1 MCLWRACTATALIF
15 GKSWPNANHLNM
27 RGNGGAFEELFIRAQ
42 PCRRQYNDTASWV
55 VPSFTMEMRPQMSFS
70 SAGVLNRPLRI
81 DDRQLKILAR
91 SITGVCHGHSGVG
104 RFDGFFFFFT
114 I

>member
-1 MCLWRACTATALIF
+1 LGRALLHDGDAPPDVILI
-15 GKSWPNANHLNM
+15 G
-27 RGNGGAFEELFIRAQ
+27 
-42 PCRRQYNDTASWV
+42 WV
-55 VPSFTMEMRPQMSFS
+55 S
-70 SAGVLNRPLRI
+70 NRPARI

-104 RFDGFFFFFT
+104 RFDGFLLFFT